1 MQMSEQESLY
11 KFGQFITEKLRDNQ
25 IQFAEDVLAGKY
37 KSQRLIELHQQLL
50 SLDDSQRAIAL
61 SFVRRVIDVGIHDF
75 LFSLVERS
83 DVQND
88 ISVLVDGEDVVKL
101 SDGLHGEAYSEDG
114 WYAKFSKYSES

>member
-1 MQMSEQESLY
+1 MSEQESLD

-37 KSQRLIELHQQLL
+37 KSQRLIDLHQQLL

-75 LFSLVERS
+75 LFALVERS
-83 DVQND
+83 DILND
-88 ISVLVDGEDVVKL
+88 ISVIVDGEDVVKS
-101 SDGLHGEAYSEDG
+101 SDGLHGEAYSKDG
-114 WYAKFSKYSES
+114 WYAKFSKYGES